1 MGISRCFKWEAIKL
15 PQMSSTTHPSTLSL
29 TQGTSAPAAA
39 GCETESVAE
48 ASPGAAQVVGVGPGK
63 PGGYFL
69 SSAPAALVSGPFE
82 GGLSAVALAFNGE
95 DVGVADE
102 TIDGGDSS
110 CGLVG
115 EDALPRC

>member
-15 PQMSSTTHPSTLSL
+15 SADEFHHPSQHAVP
-29 TQGTSAPAAA
+29 QGTSAPAAA

-69 SSAPAALVSGPFE
+69 SSAPA
-82 GGLSAVALAFNGE
+82 LA
-95 DVGVADE
+95 AR
-102 TIDGGDSS
+102 SKAA
-110 CGLVG
+110 C
-115 EDALPRC
+115 RR